1 MAKEGRV
8 KWFVLDKDFY
18 NIAYNESDDR
28 GESFPT
34 QQKALAKA
42 EEMAYE
48 NTGAEYL
55 VCVTT
60 HLVKSPLADP
70 VVTEL

>member
-18 NIAYNESDDR
+18 NTAYNESGDR
-28 GESFPT
+28 GEYFPT
-34 QQKALAKA
+34 QQKALAEA
-42 EEMAYE
+42 EKLAYE
-48 NTGAEYL
+48 NTGDEYL
-55 VCVTT
+55 ICVVT
-60 HLVKSPLADP
+60 HVVKSPLADP